1 MTTTA
6 QAGWS
11 QPGARIVSTGFG
23 VLMVAAAAVGTHGP
37 AAVVSMAA
45 LAAVGAGLLFRVAAT
60 AAVLLT
66 VVALALSDAA
76 PVVAALSGLSA
87 ATYLLMRHA
96 AGTNVVTMTRPT
108 VVSMIGFTLAGLA
121 ALEVNIDIPWLPLLA
136 PPAAIAIYVL
146 VLVPYAKVNA
156 HTAIADATESA
167 SIAGVGSLP

>member
-1 MTTTA
+1 MTTAA

-11 QPGARIVSTGFG
+11 QLGALIFSTGFG
-23 VLMVAAAAVGTHGP
+23 VLMVAVAAVGAHGP
-37 AAVVSMAA
+37 AAVVSMTA
-45 LAAVGAGLLFRVAAT
+45 LAVVGAGLLFRAAAT

-66 VVALALSDAA
+66 VVALALSDTT

-96 AGTNVVTMTRPT
+96 AGSGVVTMTRPT
-108 VVSMIGFTLAGLA
+108 LVAMLGFTAAGA
-121 ALEVNIDIPWLPLLA
+121 IGTTVNLDVPWLPLLA

-146 VLVPYAKVNA
+146 VLGPYAKVNA
-156 HTAIADATESA
+156 HTAITDATGAA

>member
-11 QPGARIVSTGFG
+11 QPGARVVSTGFG

-45 LAAVGAGLLFRVAAT
+45 LAAVGAGLLFRAAAT
-60 AAVLLT
+60 GAVLLT

-96 AGTNVVTMTRPT
+96 AGSGVVTMTRPT
-108 VVSMIGFTLAGLA
+108 LVAMLGFTAAGAIATTLN
-121 ALEVNIDIPWLPLLA
+121 LDLPWLPLLA
-136 PPAAIAIYVL
+136 PPAVVAIYVL
-146 VLVPYAKVNA
+146 ALSP
-156 HTAIADATESA
+156 HTDTKIQIAPTDPNRAA
-167 SIAGVGSLP
+167 P